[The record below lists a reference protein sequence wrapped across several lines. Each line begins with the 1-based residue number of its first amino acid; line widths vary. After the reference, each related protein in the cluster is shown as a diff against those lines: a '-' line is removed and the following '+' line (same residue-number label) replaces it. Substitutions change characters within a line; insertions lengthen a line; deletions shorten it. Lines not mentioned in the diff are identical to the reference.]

1 MFSISC
7 LSYHA
12 LGQNTDTIKWS
23 NKRQLTFDD
32 FLAPMD
38 TSSPYRALSDVGCK
52 YKISTKGDTVSYKAY
67 SYFFKPGSRFNIKNK
82 SKASKIDLLLLRHE
96 QVHFNIEELYL
107 RMLKKKIAETNFSK
121 SGFKNSFNLLI
132 KNYGNQAKEIQKLY
146 DKETDLSR
154 NEKKQE
160 EWNKKIAQQLKDL
173 DTYSLDTIK
182 VPLQK

>member
-32 FLAPMD
+32 FLAPID
-38 TSSPYRALSDVGCK
+38 TSSPFRAISHVNYKFK
-52 YKISTKGDTVSYKAY
+52 YDIKNDTIYFVSFSTFVKSR
-67 SYFFKPGSRFNIKNK
+67 SRFNIINK
-82 SKASKIDLLLLRHE
+82 KSFCKSDIILLKHE
-96 QVHFNIEELYL
+96 QGHFNILEIELRKLKNRIVNVKFDKGSYKLRIRKLINDFDLGEE
-107 RMLKKKIAETNFSK
+107 IT
-121 SGFKNSFNLLI
+121 
-132 KNYGNQAKEIQKLY
+132 QKLY

-173 DTYSLDTIK
+173 DMYSLDTIK